1 VEKEVRTDG
10 GDFYFAT
17 SREDRRGQDRCGR
30 KSGCG
35 IRRNRA
41 MSDIDS
47 EALAGLTAA
56 VEALLPAA
64 PDPSV
69 RFFPLVAPMHLAPT
83 GLGGFVGT
91 NEDPEGEI
99 FGRRLKAMVQTG
111 IEGNSVDPVNDAVAA
126 VTSAFL
132 GADRAELLEQGLIR
146 ITLEDIGDQL
156 VSGSGANR
164 VVRRSLTF
172 EVLYEFL
179 KIPEEPEEAIEEI
192 PINLDTEIPVD
203 LETP

>member
-1 VEKEVRTDG
+1 
-10 GDFYFAT
+10 
-17 SREDRRGQDRCGR
+17 
-30 KSGCG
+30 
-35 IRRNRA
+35 